1 MNRSQSHPV
10 TLADV
15 AAAAGVSLA
24 TASRALHPGAR
35 RVGEDLKAKVLDTA
49 RRLNYSTNVQAQAVA
64 SGTSKEIGLLVHDI
78 ADPYFSAIAAGVM
91 RAADAHDLLV
101 TLGNTA
107 RSPEREIDHFAAL
120 RSRRCRAVILAGSR
134 VADTKLNDA
143 LRAEVDAFRAAG
155 GRVVSIGQHR
165 LPVDTVVL
173 ENRAGARQLAQA
185 LGELGHRRF
194 GVVGGPPELLTA
206 RHRLQGFREGL
217 ARIPGASLEAVVHG
231 DFTRDGGHA
240 SMGQLLARDL
250 ALDCVFAA
258 TDIMAVGA
266 MAKCRDLGIAVPDD
280 LAFAGF
286 DDISTLRDVTPAL
299 TTVRL
304 PLEHIGE
311 TALDLVVTTEPD
323 AAPRL
328 RRVKGEVVVRAST
341 PPRDQRR
348 DGHRPGLGAR

>member
-1 MNRSQSHPV
+1 MNRSQRHPV

-15 AAAAGVSLA
+15 AAEAGVSLA

-35 RVGEDLKAKVLDTA
+35 RVREDLKAKVLDTA

-78 ADPYFSAIAAGVM
+78 ADPYFSTIAAGVM
-91 RAADAHDLLV
+91 RAADANGLLV

-134 VADTKLNDA
+134 IAGTKLNNA
-143 LRAEVDAFRAAG
+143 LRAEVDAFRATG

-194 GVVGGPPELLTA
+194 GVVGGPPDLLTA
-206 RHRLQGFREGL
+206 RDRLQGFREGL
-217 ARIPGASLEAVVHG
+217 AHIPGASLEAVVHG

-240 SMGQLLARDL
+240 SMGRLLAQDL

-266 MAKCRDLGIAVPDD
+266 MAKCRELGIAVPDD

-311 TALDLVVTTEPD
+311 TAVDLVVTTEPD

-341 PPRDQRR
+341 PPRERR
-348 DGHRPGLGAR
+348 

>member
-1 MNRSQSHPV
+1 MNRPQRHPV

-15 AAAAGVSLA
+15 AAEAGVSLA

-35 RVGEDLKAKVLDTA
+35 RVREDLKAKVLDTA

-78 ADPYFSAIAAGVM
+78 ADPYFSTIAAGVM
-91 RAADAHDLLV
+91 RAADANGLLV

-120 RSRRCRAVILAGSR
+120 RSRRCRAVVLAGSR
-134 VADTKLNDA
+134 IAGTKLNNA
-143 LRAEVDAFRAAG
+143 LRAEVGAFRATG

-194 GVVGGPPELLTA
+194 GVVGGPTDLLTA
-206 RHRLQGFREGL
+206 RDRLQGFREGL
-217 ARIPGASLEAVVHG
+217 AHIPGASLEAVVHG

-240 SMGQLLARDL
+240 SMGRLLAQDL

-258 TDIMAVGA
+258 TDVMAVGA
-266 MAKCRDLGIAVPDD
+266 MAKCRELGIAVPDD

-311 TALDLVVTTEPD
+311 TAVDLVVTTEPD

-341 PPRDQRR
+341 PPRERR
-348 DGHRPGLGAR
+348 